1 MCYIAEKIKKF
12 IANGLSF
19 AMVTWIIIMSVF
31 SFLIIQNPSLRT
43 LSMQADKKKCIDMY
57 CYDKWSCKNIGDDSK
72 TSLFQWFKFQAT
84 NSSEH

>member
-1 MCYIAEKIKKF
+1 MCYISENKKNF
-12 IANGLSF
+12 LANGLSF
-19 AMVTWIIIMSVF
+19 AMVTWIIIMSVLV
-31 SFLIIQNPSLRT
+31 LIIQNPSLRT

-57 CYDKWSCKNIGDDSK
+57 CWDKWSCKNIGDDSK

>member
-1 MCYIAEKIKKF
+1 MCYISENKKNF
-12 IANGLSF
+12 LANGLSF
-19 AMVTWIIIMSVF
+19 AMVTWIIIMSVLV
-31 SFLIIQNPSLRT
+31 LIIQNPSLRT

>member
-1 MCYIAEKIKKF
+1 MCYILKTRQIF

-19 AMVTWIIIMSVF
+19 AMVTWIIIMSVLV
-31 SFLIIQNPSLRT
+31 LIIQNPSLRT

-57 CYDKWSCKNIGDDSK
+57 CWDKWSCKNIGDDSK